1 MQIDFQNKISIPIQ
15 LQHSPLVPVY
25 ENIYKHLQHVDI
37 PFHSWDNPFDQSD
50 NYAELHKCAAEL
62 GISTVHW
69 FGDQDY
75 FNQLHRAYEVGYNG
89 DHKWLEFHEL
99 IHICEATGHN
109 LFRRRALHIDYREQ
123 AGQLQRPF
131 DPAWITDG
139 VTQVCR
145 GDVFVMEAELGKMPY
160 SYWADG
166 ENNSMARLC
175 ELAKPWLLLKPQL
188 LVAVEDIDF
197 MMDVD
202 REGFANWWAPRESA
216 WCQHWGLNTWSIE
229 NMFAGLVI
237 GQIDPESMDLLTDQL
252 LQGHVP
258 SRVRP

>member
-1 MQIDFQNKISIPIQ
+1 MQIDFQNNISVPIHY
-15 LQHSPLVPVY
+15 QHSPLMPVY
-25 ENIYKHLQHVDI
+25 ESIYKHLQHVDI
-37 PFHSWDNPFDQSD
+37 PFYSWDNPYDRSD
-50 NYAELHKCAAEL
+50 KMAQLVKCAQVL
-62 GISTVHW
+62 GITVDPQQA
-69 FGDQDY
+69 GQDY
-75 FNQLHRAYEVGYNG
+75 FNQLHAQYEHGYDG
-89 DHKWLEFHEL
+89 RVEWLQFHEL
-99 IHICEATGHN
+99 VHICEATGHN
-109 LFRRRALHIDYREQ
+109 LFRQRALHIDYRHLSGRLE
-123 AGQLQRPF
+123 RPF
-131 DPAWITDG
+131 DTEWISVG

-175 ELAKPWLLLKPQL
+175 ELAKPWLVLKPQL

-197 MMDVD
+197 MSNVD
-202 REGFANWWAPRESA
+202 REGFANWWHPRQSA

-229 NMFAGLVI
+229 NMFSGLIV
-237 GQIDPESMDLLTDQL
+237 GRIDPESMEILTDQL